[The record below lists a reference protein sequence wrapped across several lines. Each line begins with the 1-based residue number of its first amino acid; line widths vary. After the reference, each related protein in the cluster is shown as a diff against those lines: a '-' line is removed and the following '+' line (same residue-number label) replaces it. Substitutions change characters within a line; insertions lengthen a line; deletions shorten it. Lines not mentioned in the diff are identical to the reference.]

1 MCTGNH
7 NHIRCSSWD
16 TEWDI
21 IFCHFGP
28 CFAVT
33 LPFTPPLTFNNLE
46 IKILEK
52 WKKAY
57 RDVILQSWCMLPE
70 IWSVTDIIFCHA
82 RPVFALLP
90 HYWPQQSKFKKS
102 KKPGD
107 IILLHVFHKW
117 RSYDAK
123 FLRYG
128 ANILDYFLP
137 LACSRGVF
145 STLSSS

>member
-16 TEWDI
+16 TEWDRHNFLSFWAM
-21 IFCHFGP
+21 FCRYT
-28 CFAVT
+28 T
-33 LPFTPPLTFNNLE
+33 LHPTFNNLE

-145 STLSSS
+145 STLSSL